1 MTLFPSL
8 KPPTLEHQTQ
18 WTSPSCEEALLAQ
31 EEAELEEKYNEI
43 RIANATLM
51 PIGKINVD
59 NDQDDFEPDGEED
72 DADNVEEESE
82 GEDFDQETG

>member
-1 MTLFPSL
+1 MMLFPTI

-18 WTSPSCEEALLAQ
+18 WASSSCEEALLAQ
-31 EEAELEEKYNEI
+31 EEGDFEEKCHEI
-43 RIANATLM
+43 RMANATLM

-59 NDQDDFEPDGEED
+59 NDQDELEPDGEED